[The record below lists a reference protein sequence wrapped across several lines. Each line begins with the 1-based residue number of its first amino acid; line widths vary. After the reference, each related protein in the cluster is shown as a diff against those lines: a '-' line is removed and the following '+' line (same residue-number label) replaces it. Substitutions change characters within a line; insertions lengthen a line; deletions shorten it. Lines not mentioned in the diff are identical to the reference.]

1 MNARTL
7 GWIGYDWFKLVVT
20 IILILLLIWF
30 SYAAS
35 NAPTTT
41 VPRALPDAPSAATL
55 PTAAAAGAP
64 AAPTAVAAPAARAPS
79 LELPAG
85 AALPPGTVTFR
96 GTAAPNSQV
105 QVTVDG
111 KPAGTATADATG
123 AWTLDATI
131 DQAGD
136 HSVVA
141 QTLDANGGV
150 AAASAPSTLK
160 LEASAP
166 APAIATP
173 TINLPAAA
181 QSDAPTTISG
191 TGTPG
196 STVEIVVD
204 GQAAGKATV
213 GADGSWSIPVT
224 LAEGAHEISA
234 RALAPGGEV
243 AAESSPAA
251 LTVGAPAAAGA
262 PTAAAAPGG
271 AAPAIG
277 FPADNAS
284 LPAGGFTMT
293 GTGAPG
299 STIEILD
306 SDKVIGTVTVGA
318 DGTWSFPITP
328 SGGTAAYSARA
339 AGTTDVTAKP
349 IRVTF
354 GAGQA
359 ADCSTLAPNCDAWVT
374 RKGGLSLRLRAG
386 AGTGQAIVAR
396 LPVGTQ
402 LTLLDGPQ
410 PDGGRNWWRVRTVGG
425 REGWVAGEE
434 LVLQPD

>member
-7 GWIGYDWFKLVVT
+7 GWIGYDWFKLLVT

-35 NAPTTT
+35 GAPATS

-55 PTAAAAGAP
+55 PTAAAA
-64 AAPTAVAAPAARAPS
+64 AAPAARAPS

-85 AALPPGTVTFR
+85 AALPPGPVTFR
-96 GTAAPNSQV
+96 GTAAPNSRV
-105 QVTVDG
+105 QITIDG

-123 AWTLDATI
+123 AWALDATI
-131 DQAGD
+131 DQAGE

-150 AAASAPSTLK
+150 AAESAPGTLT
-160 LEASAP
+160 LAASAP
-166 APAIATP
+166 AIAAP
-173 TINLPAAA
+173 TLKLPAAA
-181 QSDAPTTISG
+181 QPDAPTTMSG

-196 STVEIVVD
+196 STIEIVVD
-204 GQAAGKATV
+204 GQAAGTATV
-213 GADGSWSIPVT
+213 GADGTWSLPVT

-234 RALAPGGEV
+234 RALAPGGAV
-243 AAESSPAA
+243 AAQSGPAA
-251 LTVGAPAAAGA
+251 LTVGAPAAAAA
-262 PTAAAAPGG
+262 PTAAPAPTG

-277 FPADNAS
+277 FPADNAT
-284 LPAGGFTMT
+284 LPAGAFTMT

-299 STIEILD
+299 STVEILD
-306 SDKVIGTVTVGA
+306 SDKVIGSATVGA
-318 DGTWSFPITP
+318 DGTWSLPITP
-328 SGGTAAYSARA
+328 GGGTAAYSARA

-402 LTLLDGPQ
+402 LTLLGGPQ
-410 PDGGRNWWRVRTVGG
+410 PDGGLSWWRVRTVGG